1 MDRGEKDM
9 KRRERKDKMKIGVD
23 RKIPRDKET

>member
-9 KRRERKDKMKIGVD
+9 KKKGKKDGMKIGVD